1 MVVTRFALVSSA
13 LLGSVSDIQAP
24 EPGVPFA
31 AGFQGKPSDEVNAP
45 GCGPAEW
52 INQPWKSQVAPSSY
66 TRNFTASPGGFDAND
81 ACGRHVLCLKQS
93 SVIQANCR
101 ARFTAADFDFV
112 VRTLSQ
118 SQRDRVSLVDLL
130 AGENERDQV
139 LDHEGLVA
147 AILSQN
153 GQLAIS
159 PQFYFYVLARHVL
172 RQDGI
177 EDRRL
182 CDYVGS
188 LLDQFSRT
196 ARLAAPGSG
205 AGGGAETGAPEN
217 STQRGLT
224 YLSDLLLALQTASAA
239 QAFLL
244 RAHVGNYA
252 LFLTG
257 IFHEAIDRRSRRRG
271 APDCTFYEEVGR
283 TNFRVAAG
291 HEVARRCEL
300 SGIFD
305 VLAAEFRAVRL
316 ALNRLADRLL
326 NLGDDNS
333 PTVGAGLALI
343 GQA

>member
-1 MVVTRFALVSSA
+1 M
-13 LLGSVSDIQAP
+13 
-24 EPGVPFA
+24 
-31 AGFQGKPSDEVNAP
+31 
-45 GCGPAEW
+45 
-52 INQPWKSQVAPSSY
+52 
-66 TRNFTASPGGFDAND
+66 
-81 ACGRHVLCLKQS
+81 
-93 SVIQANCR
+93 IQANCR

-118 SQRDRVSLVDLL
+118 SQRDAVSLVDLL
-130 AGENERDQV
+130 TEENERDQV
-139 LDHEGLVA
+139 LDHERLVG

-159 PQFYFYVLARHVL
+159 PQFYFYILARHVL
-172 RQDGI
+172 RQAGL

-182 CDYVGS
+182 CDYIGS

-196 ARLAAPGSG
+196 ARLRAPGSG
-205 AGGGAETGAPEN
+205 EGLSAAQ
-217 STQRGLT
+217 QRGLT
-224 YLSDLLLALQTASAA
+224 YLSDLLLALQNASAS

-271 APDCTFYEEVGR
+271 APDCSFYEEVGR
-283 TNFRVAAG
+283 ANFRAAAG

-300 SGIFD
+300 SDIFD
-305 VLAAEFRAVRL
+305 ALAAEFRAVRL

-326 NLGDDNS
+326 NLGDDSNA
-333 PTVGAGLALI
+333 TVNAGLALI
-343 GQA
+343 G

>member
-1 MVVTRFALVSSA
+1 M
-13 LLGSVSDIQAP
+13 
-24 EPGVPFA
+24 
-31 AGFQGKPSDEVNAP
+31 
-45 GCGPAEW
+45 
-52 INQPWKSQVAPSSY
+52 
-66 TRNFTASPGGFDAND
+66 
-81 ACGRHVLCLKQS
+81 
-93 SVIQANCR
+93 IQANCR

-130 AGENERDQV
+130 TEENERDQV
-139 LDHEGLVA
+139 LDHERLVR

-159 PQFYFYVLARHVL
+159 PQFYFYILARHVL
-172 RQDGI
+172 RQAGL

-196 ARLAAPGSG
+196 AQLRAPSG
-205 AGGGAETGAPEN
+205 NGDDGATA
-217 STQRGLT
+217 TQGRGLA
-224 YLSDLLLALQTASAA
+224 YLSDLLLALQNASAS

-257 IFHEAIDRRSRRRG
+257 IFHEAIARRSRRRG
-271 APDCTFYEEVGR
+271 APDCAFYEEVGR
-283 TNFRVAAG
+283 ANFRAAAG

-300 SGIFD
+300 SDIFD
-305 VLAAEFRAVRL
+305 ALAAEFRAVRL

-333 PTVGAGLALI
+333 ATANAGLALI
-343 GQA
+343 G

>member
-1 MVVTRFALVSSA
+1 M
-13 LLGSVSDIQAP
+13 
-24 EPGVPFA
+24 
-31 AGFQGKPSDEVNAP
+31 
-45 GCGPAEW
+45 
-52 INQPWKSQVAPSSY
+52 
-66 TRNFTASPGGFDAND
+66 
-81 ACGRHVLCLKQS
+81 
-93 SVIQANCR
+93 IQANCR

-118 SQRDRVSLVDLL
+118 SQRDAVSLVNLL
-130 AGENERDQV
+130 TEETERDQV
-139 LDHEGLVA
+139 LDHERIVG

-196 ARLAAPGSG
+196 ARLAAPGAEV
-205 AGGGAETGAPEN
+205 AGDANA
-217 STQRGLT
+217 TQRGLT
-224 YLSDLLLALQTASAA
+224 YLSDLLLALQNASAS

-257 IFHEAIDRRSRRRG
+257 IFHEAIARRSQRRG
-271 APDCTFYEEVGR
+271 APDCAFYEEVGR
-283 TNFRVAAG
+283 ANFRAAAG

-300 SGIFD
+300 SDIFD
-305 VLAAEFRAVRL
+305 ALAAQFRAVRL

-333 PTVGAGLALI
+333 PLVSAGLALI
-343 GQA
+343 R

>member
-1 MVVTRFALVSSA
+1 MVVTRFALASSA
-13 LLGSVSDIQAP
+13 LLGSVPDIYAP
-24 EPGVPFA
+24 EQGVPFA
-31 AGFQGKPSDEVNAP
+31 EGFQGKPSDEVDGTRPRP
-45 GCGPAEW
+45 GGVD
-52 INQPWKSQVAPSSY
+52 N
-66 TRNFTASPGGFDAND
+66 TAVEISGRPIKERGKFHDISGGFDADD

-130 AGENERDQV
+130 AGEDERDQV
-139 LDHEGLVA
+139 LDHEGLVS

-205 AGGGAETGAPEN
+205 AEAAAESP
-217 STQRGLT
+217 TQRGLT

-239 QAFLL
+239 QTFLL

-300 SGIFD
+300 SAIFD
-305 VLAAEFRAVRL
+305 LLAAEFRAIRL

-326 NLGDDNS
+326 NLGDDNN

-343 GQA
+343 GRA